1 MNRKHSAIVRRC
13 VLSSVAAFAAMSALA
28 DAITWEGSTNLV
40 LTAATTVEV
49 PAGRTSRVD
58 KLSGAYALTKTG
70 GGVLEIRW
78 AASAGGSIVISEGT
92 VHFTNPRPD
101 AIFAQATFHVDAS
114 DASSMTIVTEN
125 GTNFV
130 TRWNDTDG
138 GPRYATPSADTMYG
152 RVPGR
157 LPFIGQGTQNGLPY
171 VDFGSLLSRGYTN
184 ENGVAIGY
192 GAALIWNSHV
202 NYKEGFTVVSDTP
215 DIATLPATY
224 PASSSWYAMSFFS
237 RHDGVSGYRGQFY
250 DEHLPFIYKDNSQ
263 NDAVTKNG
271 ASNWVDSAYISSP
284 RSSYGFPSGFHVLN
298 CSTPAGGRANAFGKA
313 YNTSNYTSFGGTR
326 IAEYAVFTNQL
337 SAVERSEMTAY
348 LRAKWFPAKLA
359 SVTIEEGA
367 SFAADEDVRVSAP
380 ITDNGALDIALGSQT
395 AVFDKGL
402 SKLGAFIHVDA
413 SQTNTMT
420 LVMANGTNFITRWN
434 DVDGGSM
441 YFLSD
446 TSTGSFG
453 QRTEPS
459 KRRPF
464 LNPAKYQ
471 NGLPVADLGSAIYV
485 GYTNSEGV
493 AIGYGGAFKFYTLA
507 EKYAAQVREYISVIS
522 DTEDL
527 KTAPTGKEGPAYL
540 AFYSGNTF
548 NGQNPG
554 RRGTTVSGKNPAL
567 LRKSDNTVCVNGGI
581 YVNGEAKT
589 YAYNPPDGFSVINL
603 RPTSAVTCNM
613 IGRSLRH
620 NSSGQAADTYG
631 GQRIAEYML
640 FTSVL
645 DDAKRQR
652 IYNALRNKWFGD
664 VPATTNFYNLL
675 SLGAEASMTV
685 KYEAV
690 AVTNAL
696 SLAGTLASPAVSVA
710 NFAVASTGAAV
721 DGALTLADGATLS
734 FTRLSD
740 DTWTSLSATSVA
752 AEGTVTVSL
761 SGSLKGLGGKSVR
774 LIATDNPPA
783 SLAGWTLEFDSNA
796 TTARLVLKDDGIW
809 AEFLSPG
816 LVIFMK

>member
-1 MNRKHSAIVRRC
+1 MNSKHSAIVRRC
-13 VLSSVAAFAAMSALA
+13 VLLSVAAFAAMSALA

-49 PAGRTSRVD
+49 PAGSTIRID

-78 AASAGGSIVISEGT
+78 AASSGGSIVISEGS

-101 AIFAQATFHVDAS
+101 AIFAQASFHVDAT
-114 DASSMTIVTEN
+114 DLSSMVIETVN

-138 GPRYATPSADTMYG
+138 GPRYATPSGDTAYG

-171 VDFGSLLSRGYTN
+171 VDFGSFLSRGYTN
-184 ENGVAIGY
+184 EEGVAIGY
-192 GAALIWNSHV
+192 GAALIWDARVVYH
-202 NYKEGFTVVSDTP
+202 EGFTVVSDTP
-215 DIATLPATY
+215 DIATLPTDY
-224 PASSSWYAMSFFS
+224 PPSTAWYAMSFFS
-237 RHDGVSGYRGQFY
+237 RHDATSGYRGAFY
-250 DEHLPFIYKDNSQ
+250 PDHRPYIYKDNKN

-271 ASNWVDSAYISSP
+271 ASNWVDSAYIASP
-284 RSSYGFPSGFHVLN
+284 RSSYGFPGGFHVFN
-298 CSTPAGGRANAFGKA
+298 CSTPSNAIANAFGKS
-313 YNTSNYTSFGGTR
+313 YNTSSYTSFGGTR

-337 SAVERSEMTAY
+337 SPTERAEITAY
-348 LRAKWFPAKLA
+348 LRAKWFPASLA

-367 SFAADEDVRVSAP
+367 SFAVDEDVKVAAP
-380 ITDNGALDIALGSQT
+380 ITDNGALDLSLGSQT
-395 AVFDKGL
+395 IVYDKGL

-420 LVMANGTNFITRWN
+420 LAVENGTNFITRWN

-446 TSTGSFG
+446 PSIGSFG

-664 VPATTNFYNLL
+664 LPATTNFYNTL
-675 SLGAEASMTV
+675 SLGTDASLTI

-690 AVTNAL
+690 AVTNTLTL
-696 SLAGTLASPAVSVA
+696 SGTLASPAVSAAKVA
-710 NFAVASTGAAV
+710 VTGADAMV
-721 DGALTLADGATLS
+721 DGALTLAEGATLS
-734 FTRLSD
+734 FTRLPD
-740 DTWTSLSATSVA
+740 DTWTSLSATSVT
-752 AEGTVTVSL
+752 AEGSVTVFL
-761 SGSLKGLGGKSVR
+761 SGSLKGMGGKSAR

-783 SLAGWTLEFDSNA
+783 SLEGWTLEFDSDA
-796 TTARLVLKDDGIW
+796 TSARLVLKEDGVW

-816 LVIFMK
+816 LIFTVK

>member
-1 MNRKHSAIVRRC
+1 MKRNHSAIMRHC
-13 VLSSVAAFAAMSALA
+13 VLSAVTVFAAMSVLA

-40 LTAATTVEV
+40 MTAATTVEV
-49 PAGRTSRVD
+49 PAGRTIRID

-101 AIFAQATFHVDAS
+101 AIFAQASFHVDAT
-114 DASSMTIVTEN
+114 DFSSMVIETVN

-130 TRWNDTDG
+130 TRWSDTDG
-138 GPRYATPSADTMYG
+138 GPRYATPSGDTAYG

-171 VDFGSLLSRGYTN
+171 VDFGSLFVKGYTN
-184 ENGVAIGY
+184 EEGVAIGY
-192 GAALIWNSHV
+192 GAALIWDADV
-202 NYKEGFTVVSDTP
+202 RYKEGFTVVSDTH
-215 DIATLPATY
+215 DIATLLNVFPT
-224 PASSSWYAMSFFS
+224 ASSRYAMSFFA
-237 RHDGVSGYRGQFY
+237 RHNGSSGYRGSFY
-250 DEHLPFIYKDNSQ
+250 SSHLPYVYKNNANNNSVS
-263 NDAVTKNG
+263 NYG
-271 ASNWVDSAYISSP
+271 ASNWVDSVYCSSP
-284 RSSYGFPSGFHVLN
+284 RDFAFPSGFHVFN
-298 CSTPAGGRANAFGKA
+298 CSTPSNTIANAFGK
-313 YNTSNYTSFGGTR
+313 SHNYSSDHRSFGGTR
-326 IAEYAVFTNQL
+326 IGEQAVFTNQL
-337 SAVERSEMTAY
+337 STAERAEMTAY
-348 LRAKWFPAKLA
+348 LRAKWFPASLS

-367 SFAADEDVRVSAP
+367 SFAVDEDVKVAAP
-380 ITDNGALDIALGSQT
+380 ITDKGALDLSLGSQT
-395 AVFDKGL
+395 IVYDKGL
-402 SKLGAFIHVDA
+402 AKLGAFIHVDA

-420 LVMANGTNFITRWN
+420 LVLENGTNFITRWN

-441 YFLSD
+441 YFLPAAD
-446 TSTGSFG
+446 TGSFG

-464 LNPAKYQ
+464 LNPAKSQ
-471 NGLPVADLGSAIYV
+471 NGLSVADLGSAIYV

-493 AIGYGGAFKFYTLA
+493 AIGYGGAFKFYTLS
-507 EKYAAQVREYISVIS
+507 EKNAAQVREYISVIS

-567 LRKSDNTVCVNGGI
+567 LRKSDNTACVNGGI

-640 FTSVL
+640 FTAVL

-664 VPATTNFYNLL
+664 LPATTNVYNLL
-675 SLGAEASMTV
+675 SLGAEASLTV

-690 AVTNAL
+690 AVTNTL
-696 SLAGTLASPAVSVA
+696 SLAGTLAAPAVSAADIVVA
-710 NFAVASTGAAV
+710 GANATV

-734 FTRLSD
+734 FARLPD
-740 DTWTSLSATSVA
+740 GTWTSLSATSVET
-752 AEGTVTVSL
+752 EGTVMVSL
-761 SGSLKGLGGKSVR
+761 SGNLKGLAGTSTR
-774 LIATDNPPA
+774 LIATENPPA
-783 SLAGWTLEFDSNA
+783 SLNGWTTDFVS
-796 TTARLVLKDDGIW
+796 TSTQARLVLKADGVWI
-809 AEFLSPG
+809 EFLSPG
-816 LVIFMK
+816 LVILVK